1 MSNNNTNNT
10 CPICFQRCA
19 NSQTETLGCSHKF
32 CKQCIETWRT
42 QQSNRGIPHRCPL
55 CRANNQPR
63 NRNGGSS
70 GSRAARSSQQSRTA
84 PQSRAAQSRP
94 AQSRA
99 AQLSPNLIDPA
110 LLNLPLPLSYRPP
123 PQVPRFIRPATASI
137 RQRPNARRTRN
148 NRPPPQVPRFIRP
161 TAASTRRRPNTRTRN
176 NRPRSSIR
184 RTRDTNE
191 QFIQFLLRTDPLI
204 FRSAIRDPVPV
215 PRYRPAPRNRLSY
228 MM

>member
-19 NSQTETLGCSHKF
+19 NSQTETLRCSHKF

-42 QQSNRGIPHRCPL
+42 QQSNSGINHRCPL
-55 CRANNQPR
+55 CRANNQSR

-70 GSRAARSSQQSRTA
+70 GSRAARSSQQSRIA
-84 PQSRAAQSRP
+84 PAVEVPRGHTSSRA

-110 LLNLPLPLSYRPP
+110 LLNLPLS
-123 PQVPRFIRPATASI
+123 RFIRPATASI
-137 RQRPNARRTRN
+137 RQRPTARRTRN
-148 NRPPPQVPRFIRP
+148 NRPQSSIQFLARP
-161 TAASTRRRPNTRTRN
+161 TAASTRRRPNAPRIRN

-191 QFIQFLLRTDPLI
+191 QYTQFLLRTNPLI
-204 FRSAIRDPVPV
+204 LRSAIHDPVPM
-215 PRYRPAPRNRLSY
+215 PRYR
-228 MM
+228 